1 MRQWKK
7 DTKAKYSLLVEQK
20 ARLGKVLEESEKRL
34 ENEKLEQKYAK
45 EERLRQEIQRRE
57 RNEGGKDGS

>member
-57 RNEGGKDGS
+57 RNEGGKDAS